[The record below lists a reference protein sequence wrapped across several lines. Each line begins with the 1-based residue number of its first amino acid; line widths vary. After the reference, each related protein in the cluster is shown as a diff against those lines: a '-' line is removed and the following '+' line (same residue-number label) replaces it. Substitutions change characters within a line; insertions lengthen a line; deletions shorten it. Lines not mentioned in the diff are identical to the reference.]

1 MWFIYRCLLIWM
13 GFEVHELWDF
23 GPTWYASTCLFL
35 VCYKIVRC
43 SFQIGAKPVGFRIPK
58 NEAIKYSL
66 HINTFHVSKVGCP
79 EIEFDKSIWENKMM
93 MEFLFDD
100 CLKKTWKRAAKLEMQ
115 FGKTPKRGL
124 PILREDTF
132 QIFSRGEALSLDL
145 RLFDAGKKN
154 TRVVRDHL

>member
-35 VCYKIVRC
+35 VCCKIVRC

-100 CLKKTWKRAAKLEMQ
+100 CLKKTWKRAVKLEMQ
-115 FGKTPKRGL
+115 FGKTPKRGPDFEGRYL
-124 PILREDTF
+124 PNFLAGR
-132 QIFSRGEALSLDL
+132 SLEP
-145 RLFDAGKKN
+145 RFAAIWCWKKN